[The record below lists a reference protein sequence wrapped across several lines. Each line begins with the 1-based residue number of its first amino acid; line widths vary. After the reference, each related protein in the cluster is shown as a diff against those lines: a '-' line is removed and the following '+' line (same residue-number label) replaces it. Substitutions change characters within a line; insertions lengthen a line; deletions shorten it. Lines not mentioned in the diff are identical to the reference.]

1 MGHSSV
7 SSETQDT
14 NRKAD
19 GEDCVHEA
27 SDKSNDSRHLLITT
41 TTKAS
46 VLSCPETLQKTELK
60 GGELVRQMKSQGN
73 TSFRM

>member
-41 TTKAS
+41 TKAS
-46 VLSCPETLQKTELK
+46 VLSCPETLQKAELK
-60 GGELVRQMKSQGN
+60 VGELVRQMKSQGN